1 MPVEPLPTGE
11 YRVIQQRHPDPHQ
24 PGAPVHPS
32 GGPAGGLGYTEPDR
46 AAAHGG
52 VVAAAAAAEAREESN
67 WSIGDFRLATMLV
80 GTVVG
85 GGIALTNGSRDDRLV
100 FVIVA
105 ALLGAASG
113 EAFGFGLSRWVEV
126 RRMHRIVKRR
136 VWFSVLTVIEV
147 AAALVAATPVLLPEV
162 AGGVGQG
169 FIDAKN
175 LTERGIALSALAI
188 IGGLPS
194 AATLAAVKQVAA
206 DPLSGTPGQQL
217 DALLRLRRMCA
228 RMLSQLGILVL
239 LVMGV
244 NAAARTVG
252 TVELDPGVVIFSG
265 VVASFVVGTMYAP
278 TAATLR
284 RRGQIFVERHFALD
298 HVPVAEL
305 VDAAENKGKLE
316 KLLSLDQTTFGEL
329 KAGLVVLS
337 PVVAG
342 AVALMI
348 QNLK

>member
-1 MPVEPLPTGE
+1 M
-11 YRVIQQRHPDPHQ
+11 IQQRQSEPHE
-24 PGAPVHPS
+24 PGAPVATP
-32 GGPAGGLGYTEPDR
+32 GGLLGAFDYAEHAR
-46 AAAHGG
+46 LAAQGG
-52 VVAAAAAAEAREESN
+52 VVAAATAAAAREEN
-67 WSIGDFRLATMLV
+67 AWSIGDFRLLTMII

-85 GGIALTNGSRDDRLV
+85 GWIAYTNPDKNKMI
-100 FVIVA
+100 FVVVA

-113 EAFGFGLSRWVEV
+113 EAFGFGLSRWAEV
-126 RRMHRIVKRR
+126 RRMHVIVKRR
-136 VWFSVLTVIEV
+136 VWFSVLTVLVI
-147 AAALVAATPVLLPEV
+147 AAALVAITPLLLPELAA
-162 AGGVGQG
+162 AGGLGEE
-169 FIDAKN
+169 AKN
-175 LTERGIALSALAI
+175 LTTRGIAISALAI

-206 DPLSGTPGQQL
+206 DPLPGTPGQQL

-252 TVELDPGVVIFSG
+252 VDLNPGVVIFSG

-284 RRGQIFVERHFALD
+284 RRGQLYVERHFSLD
-298 HVPVAEL
+298 HVPVGEL
-305 VDAAENKGKLE
+305 IEAAENKGKLE

>member
-1 MPVEPLPTGE
+1 MPVEPMPTGE
-11 YRVIQQRHPDPHQ
+11 FRVIQQRQPDPHH
-24 PGAPVHPS
+24 PGPVPAS
-32 GGPAGGLGYTEPDR
+32 PPGGLVGAFDYAEHERPAG
-46 AAAHGG
+46 HGG
-52 VVAAAAAAEAREESN
+52 VVAAAAAAEAREASR
-67 WSIGDFRLATMLV
+67 WSIGDFRLLTMLI
-80 GTVVG
+80 GMAIG
-85 GGIALTNGSRDDRLV
+85 GGIALTNGEKDKMI
-100 FVIVA
+100 FVVVA

-113 EAFGFGLSRWVEV
+113 EAFGFGLSRWAEV
-126 RRMHRIVKRR
+126 RTMHRIVKRR
-136 VWFSVLTVIEV
+136 VWFAVLTVLVV
-147 AAALVAATPVLLPEV
+147 AGGLMFTTPLLLPELN
-162 AGGVGQG
+162 GVES
-169 FIDAKN
+169 
-175 LTERGIALSALAI
+175 LTERGIAISLLAI
-188 IGGLPS
+188 VGGLPS

-206 DPLSGTPGQQL
+206 DPLHGTPGQQL

-244 NAAARTVG
+244 NAAARSVG
-252 TVELDPGVVIFSG
+252 EDLNPGVVIFSG

-284 RRGQIFVERHFALD
+284 RRGQLYVERHFSLD
-298 HVPVAEL
+298 QVPVGEL
-305 VDAAENKGKLE
+305 IEAAENKGKLE

-348 QNLK
+348 QSIK

>member
-1 MPVEPLPTGE
+1 M
-11 YRVIQQRHPDPHQ
+11 IQQRQPDPHQ

-32 GGPAGGLGYTEPDR
+32 GGPAGVLAYTEPDR

-52 VVAAAAAAEAREESN
+52 VVAAAAAAEAREAGN
-67 WSIGDFRLATMLV
+67 WSIGDFRLATMLI
-80 GTVVG
+80 GTIVG
-85 GGIALTNGSRDDRLV
+85 GGIALTNGSKDERLI

-113 EAFGFGLSRWVEV
+113 EAFGFGLSRWAEV

-136 VWFSVLTVIEV
+136 VWFSLLTVIAV
-147 AAALVAATPVLLPEV
+147 AAGLVAATPLLLPEV
-162 AGGVGQG
+162 AGGNGQAV
-169 FIDAKN
+169 IEAHN
-175 LTERGIALSALAI
+175 LTARGIAISALAI

-206 DPLSGTPGQQL
+206 DPLPGTPGQQL

-252 TVELDPGVVIFSG
+252 IDLDPGVVIFSG

>member
-24 PGAPVHPS
+24 PGAPVHP
-32 GGPAGGLGYTEPDR
+32 PGGLADAVAYAEPER
-46 AAAHGG
+46 APLHGG
-52 VVAAAAAAEAREESN
+52 VVAAAAAADAREASN
-67 WSIGDFRLATMLV
+67 WSIGDFRLLTMMI

-85 GGIALTNGSRDDRLV
+85 GGIALTNSSRADRMI
-100 FVIVA
+100 FVLVA

-126 RRMHRIVKRR
+126 RGMHVIVRRR
-136 VWFSVLTVIEV
+136 VWFSVLTVIAV
-147 AAALVAATPVLLPEV
+147 AAALIAATPVLLPEV
-162 AGGVGQG
+162 SGGAALS
-169 FIDAKN
+169 ILDEKN
-175 LTERGIALSALAI
+175 LTGRGIALSALAI
-188 IGGLPS
+188 IGGLPT

-206 DPLSGTPGQQL
+206 DPLPGTPGQQL

-252 TVELDPGVVIFSG
+252 TVDLDPGVVIFSG

-298 HVPVAEL
+298 QVPVAEL
-305 VDAAENKGKLE
+305 VEAAENKGKLE

>member
-1 MPVEPLPTGE
+1 M
-11 YRVIQQRHPDPHQ
+11 IQQRQPDPQH
-24 PGAPVHPS
+24 PAPVPAS
-32 GGPAGGLGYTEPDR
+32 PAGGLVGAFDYAEHER
-46 AAAHGG
+46 HAGQGG
-52 VVAAAAAAEAREESN
+52 VVAAAAAAQAREAST
-67 WSIGDFRLATMLV
+67 WSIGDFRLLTMLIGMAV
-80 GTVVG
+80 GS
-85 GGIALTNGSRDDRLV
+85 GIALTNDDKDKMI
-100 FVIVA
+100 FVVVA

-113 EAFGFGLSRWVEV
+113 EAFGFGLSRWAEV
-126 RRMHRIVKRR
+126 RAMHRIVKRR
-136 VWFSVLTVIEV
+136 VWFAVLTVLVV
-147 AAALVAATPVLLPEV
+147 AGGLMFTTPLLLPELEG
-162 AGGVGQG
+162 AES
-169 FIDAKN
+169 
-175 LTERGIALSALAI
+175 LTERGIAISLLAI
-188 IGGLPS
+188 VGGLPS

-206 DPLSGTPGQQL
+206 DPLPGTPGQQL

-252 TVELDPGVVIFSG
+252 DELNPGVVIFSG

-284 RRGQIFVERHFALD
+284 RRGQLYVERHFSLD
-298 HVPVAEL
+298 QVPVGEL
-305 VDAAENKGKLE
+305 IEAAENKGKLE

-348 QNLK
+348 QNMK